1 MQRKAKAYSWI
12 TLLYEWDRFFIK
24 ARLILLTLVNEAR
37 HAHRPPFREAPA
49 SHKIRCR
56 GTALYERVYGLSY
69 RSVLW
74 TRVTELDTHLAP
86 NFCFPFK
93 IFLRVHATMMLHK

>member
-1 MQRKAKAYSWI
+1 M
-12 TLLYEWDRFFIK
+12 K

-74 TRVTELDTHLAP
+74 TRVTELDTQYTPSTKL
-86 NFCFPFK
+86 CFPLK
-93 IFLRVHATMMLHK
+93 LCIREYVVHAAQIAQHATRGSY